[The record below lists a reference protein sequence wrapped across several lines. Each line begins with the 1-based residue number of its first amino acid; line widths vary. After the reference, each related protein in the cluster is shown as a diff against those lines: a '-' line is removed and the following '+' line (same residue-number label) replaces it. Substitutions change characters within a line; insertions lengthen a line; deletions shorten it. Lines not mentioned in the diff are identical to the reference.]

1 MPAPRPPHTIE
12 LTIPHVLTDD
22 QFDELEDLTFLHFE
36 ETLAAWPISLKIT
49 STLIEKPSDD
59 SSSSSS
65 SGSDSG
71 SDAGGGGGAGG
82 GEPEYVKTETT
93 VISVATSSEWDAAS
107 EERIRA
113 VVRNILVEIMGGG

>member
-65 SGSDSG
+65 SSG
-71 SDAGGGGGAGG
+71 SDAGGD
-82 GEPEYVKTETT
+82 GEVEYIKTETT
-93 VISVATSSEWDAAS
+93 VISVATSSEWDVAS

-113 VVRNILVEIMGGG
+113 IVRNILVEIMGGG

>member
-49 STLIEKPSDD
+49 STLIEKPSEDSD
-59 SSSSSS
+59 SSSSSSS
-65 SGSDSG
+65 SGSG
-71 SDAGGGGGAGG
+71 SDAGG
-82 GEPEYVKTETT
+82 GEPEYVKAEST
-93 VISVATSSEWDAAS
+93 VISVATSSEWDVAS

-113 VVRNILVEIMGGG
+113 IVRNILVEIMGGG